1 MPLTVNVGLS
11 KKVGLPD
18 YGSLG
23 ASCHVQVEL
32 DGSLIFSDLD
42 AFQQKVKQA
51 FVACSQAVSDELY
64 RQQSAGSS
72 SASAA
77 SASVHG
83 NGQWG
88 NSQRGDGQPTGQ
100 RRSQPRKATASQVRA
115 IEAIAGK
122 LQLDLG
128 TWLQERFGLPLV
140 SELSITQA
148 SETIDALKAFPSR
161 NGAAH

>member
-23 ASCHVQVEL
+23 ASCHVEVEL
-32 DGSLIFSDLD
+32 DGSLVFSDLD

-83 NGQWG
+83 NGQRG
-88 NSQRGDGQPTGQ
+88 NGQPTGQ
-100 RRSQPRKATASQVRA
+100 RLSQPRKATASQVRA

-128 TWLQERFGLPLV
+128 AWLQERFGLPLA

>member
-23 ASCHVQVEL
+23 ASCHVEVEL
-32 DGSLIFSDLD
+32 DGSLVFSDLD

-72 SASAA
+72 TASAA
-77 SASVHG
+77 SAFVHG
-83 NGQWG
+83 NGQRG
-88 NSQRGDGQPTGQ
+88 NDQPTGQ

-122 LQLDLG
+122 IQLDLSA
-128 TWLQERFGLPLV
+128 WLQERYGLPLA

-148 SETIDALKAFPSR
+148 SETIDALKDFPSR

>member
-23 ASCHVQVEL
+23 ASCHVEVEL
-32 DGSLIFSDLD
+32 DGSLVFSDLD

-72 SASAA
+72 TTSATSAP
-77 SASVHG
+77 VNDG
-83 NGQWG
+83 NGQRG
-88 NSQRGDGQPTGQ
+88 NGQPTGQ

-128 TWLQERFGLPLV
+128 SWLRERYGLPLA